1 MATGGEQRLAAVLAT
16 AYSRTQIETAAEQWL
31 TAGRGWAAAAGR
43 AALAAVETPR
53 VRPHADRGSGRRR
66 VSPAAVGGARRQ
78 QGSPVKA
85 TAAWVPLKT
94 MAASCFILGRNPN

>member
-31 TAGRGWAAAAGR
+31 TAGGGWAAAAGR

-53 VRPHADRGSGRRR
+53 VRPHADRGSG
-66 VSPAAVGGARRQ
+66 GWWLTARRQ
-78 QGSPVKA
+78 LPV
-85 TAAWVPLKT
+85 
-94 MAASCFILGRNPN
+94 LGGGKPAR